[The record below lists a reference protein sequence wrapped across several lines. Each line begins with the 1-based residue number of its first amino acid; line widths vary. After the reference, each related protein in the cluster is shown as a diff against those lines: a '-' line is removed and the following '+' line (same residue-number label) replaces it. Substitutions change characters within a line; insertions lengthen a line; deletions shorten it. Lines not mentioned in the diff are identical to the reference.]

1 MIFLTGT
8 TGFIGSHI
16 LNNLLTHPNLASLA
30 VLHRQSLEN
39 SNLRGFPG
47 QNLQQILAEYPDV
60 RSIYGSLRDI
70 DKLNIGATGARTI
83 IHAASKNID
92 LDGTGFNENVVGI
105 KNLCNAAIQNKV
117 KKFIYISSV
126 GVYGHRE
133 YKGNDETLAVQP
145 DSALSRSK
153 AQCEQIILE
162 HHNQGDFQAIILRP
176 RFVYGTGDFYVMPR
190 LIKAIGKM
198 PFLVN
203 QGQARMSFIW
213 VEDLAK
219 VVTKFA
225 LNSVSKQ
232 NNPIYHTNDGQ
243 PISLREIALLISNS
257 LGYSFPKYNLPFWL
271 LYAPIHLFEIM
282 FGIDPETSRGS
293 ISSTRLKFIANDNYF
308 SHEKLR
314 TQFPDLIFTPFNE
327 GFKRSLWFYKTIIS
341 K

>member
-1 MIFLTGT
+1 MIFMTGA

-16 LNNLLTHPNLASLA
+16 LNDLLTHASLESL
-30 VLHRQSLEN
+30 VVVHRQSLEQ
-39 SNLRGFPG
+39 SKLRGFPG
-47 QNLQQILAEYPDV
+47 QNLKQLLEKYPSI
-60 RSIYGSLRDI
+60 RSIPGSLSDI
-70 DKLNIGATGARTI
+70 DKLNIGTAGVRTI

-92 LDGTGFNENVVGI
+92 RDGTGFDENVVNV
-105 KNLCNAAIQNKV
+105 KHLCNAAIQNKV

-133 YKGNDETLAVQP
+133 HKGNDETLLLKP

-153 AQCEQIILE
+153 ARCEQIILE

-190 LIKAIGKM
+190 LIQAIGKM
-198 PFLVN
+198 PFLIN

-219 VVTKFA
+219 IITKFA
-225 LNSVSKQ
+225 LNPVSQ
-232 NNPIYHTNDGQ
+232 QDSPIYHTNDGQ
-243 PISLREIALLISNS
+243 PISLREIALLISKS
-257 LGYSFPKYNLPFWL
+257 FGYPFPKYNIPLWL
-271 LYAPIHLFEIM
+271 LYPPIRLFEIM
-282 FGIDPETSRGS
+282 FGIDPEASRSS

-314 TQFPDLIFTPFNE
+314 AQFPDFIFTPFSE
-327 GFKRSLWFYKTIIS
+327 GFKSSLCFYKTVIS
-341 K
+341 N